1 MIFSCTLDKELAWL
15 HHRDLNALKAWAGK
29 PETPEGWNAQWS
41 NYKQKNRGCWDGW
54 ERKTINRKLLGQES
68 P

>member
-29 PETPEGWNAQWS
+29 PET
-41 NYKQKNRGCWDGW
+41 QKVGMLNGATIS
-54 ERKTINRKLLGQES
+54 RKTEAAGMDGKEK